1 MKSIFADTWFFIAW
15 LDPDDARHQEAL
27 DWLEMSSDFIIT
39 TRWVLT
45 ELANALGGT
54 PLRQCATALL
64 QSIETDPF
72 FTVIQSSDS
81 LYVRGLKLY
90 ASRSDKHWSLTDC
103 ISFVVM
109 QDQEIT
115 EALTGDHH
123 FEQAGFRP
131 LFAGN

>member
-81 LYVRGLKLY
+81 LYLRGLKLY

>member
-1 MKSIFADTWFFIAW
+1 MRSIFADTWFFIAW
-15 LDPDDARHQEAL
+15 LDPDDAKHQEAL

-54 PLRQCATALL
+54 PLRQCTATLL

-72 FTVIQSSDS
+72 FTVIQPSDN

-90 ASRSDKHWSLTDC
+90 ASRSDKNWSLTDC

-109 QDQEIT
+109 QDREIT

-123 FEQAGFRP
+123 FEQAGLRP
-131 LFAGN
+131 VFAGN

>member
-1 MKSIFADTWFFIAW
+1 MGADRAC
-15 LDPDDARHQEAL
+15 H
-27 DWLEMSSDFIIT
+27 
-39 TRWVLT
+39 
-45 ELANALGGT
+45 ALGGT
-54 PLRQCATALL
+54 PLRQCAATLL
-64 QSIETDPF
+64 QSVETDPF

-81 LYVRGLKLY
+81 LYVRGLKLD

-103 ISFVVM
+103 LSFVVM

-115 EALTGDHH
+115 EALTGDHP

>member
-27 DWLEMSSDFIIT
+27 GWLEMSNDFIIT

-45 ELANALGGT
+45 ELANALVGT
-54 PLRQCATALL
+54 PLRQSAATLL

-103 ISFVVM
+103 ISFVVT

>member
-1 MKSIFADTWFFIAW
+1 MRSIFADTWFFIAW

-27 DWLEMSSDFIIT
+27 DWLEKSSDFIIT

-54 PLRQCATALL
+54 PLRRCTATLL

-72 FTVIQSSDS
+72 FTVIQASDN
-81 LYVRGLKLY
+81 LYLRGLKLY
-90 ASRSDKHWSLTDC
+90 ASRSDKNWSLTDC

-109 QDQEIT
+109 QEQEIT

>member
-1 MKSIFADTWFFIAW
+1 
-15 LDPDDARHQEAL
+15 
-27 DWLEMSSDFIIT
+27 MSNDFIIT

-54 PLRQCATALL
+54 PLRQCAATLL
-64 QSIETDPF
+64 QSVETDPF
-72 FTVIQSSDS
+72 STVIQSSDS
-81 LYVRGLKLY
+81 LYVRGLKLD

-115 EALTGDHH
+115 EALTGDHQ